1 MKNIFRKNTTTENQ
15 LLDINEPNKK
25 YTPTDEE
32 EFDSFFSEV
41 LKRFPAKTA
50 SIILTSYENSKKM
63 AEKILAQSKHQ
74 LEASFNTFLKDV
86 DDQTRKQ
93 CHKTIHSASL
103 TAAIIGCSPIPFS
116 DAFLLVPVQ
125 LTMMSHLHKL
135 FGQSWSESMGKSLSK
150 ELIIVGLGKSTVG
163 NIVKFIP
170 GVGTVTGAAINAT
183 VASTITEALGWVTVK
198 MLNDGED
205 IFDQVTTF
213 KGQYKT
219 LVKAL
224 RKSSK

>member
-63 AEKILAQSKHQ
+63 ADKIFAQSKHQ

-86 DDQTRKQ
+86 DDQTRK
-93 CHKTIHSASL
+93 
-103 TAAIIGCSPIPFS
+103 
-116 DAFLLVPVQ
+116 
-125 LTMMSHLHKL
+125 
-135 FGQSWSESMGKSLSK
+135 
-150 ELIIVGLGKSTVG
+150 
-163 NIVKFIP
+163 
-170 GVGTVTGAAINAT
+170 
-183 VASTITEALGWVTVK
+183 
-198 MLNDGED
+198 
-205 IFDQVTTF
+205 
-213 KGQYKT
+213 
-219 LVKAL
+219 
-224 RKSSK
+224 